1 MEDRGGEIPAKRP
14 PKPSDGGEDRLS
26 AVPDEL
32 LIDILLKIRDAS
44 AAARTSVLSRR
55 WRRVWTLLPELHFL
69 PHNDPHRI
77 RLALTA
83 HEAPAL
89 GFLNVAVIDAT
100 PESMV
105 VWLQI
110 AARRLSGHLRL
121 INTEENTSLD
131 EAGERGAFELPC
143 FEDAMSISL
152 ELGHLGLAVPSSGVF
167 ARLTNLFL
175 NRVRLHGPSML
186 GDAVSWPQ
194 CPSLRRLIVHN
205 ADGVRNFAIHS
216 DSLLQMDLRNLRSDN
231 ALGLG
236 NFTIRSDSL
245 LRMTL
250 TSLHGL
256 EQLTVMASALQFL
269 SVSSCIYYSLRNDQP
284 VANISAPQL
293 TSLQWKDDY
302 HPSYTQ
308 LKMENL
314 ERLSAHPFYVYGQES
329 QKTFNSNCT
338 RLLRRFEVIW
348 ILKLMLLY
356 LPEITNHE
364 YLMEDIKKIP
374 NTALM
379 VLEIVASGHSF
390 GASSFHVLSTCRK
403 LLLKLLDVP
412 GHLVAQTGCPS
423 DCVCDQPPNWKTEEL
438 TLYCLREVEIQ
449 NLRGTEHETALMKRL
464 FRWATVLEKMTVTFH
479 CSVADSK
486 AKEFCQMLRSFCRP
500 EISIKGQR
508 FA

>member
-1 MEDRGGEIPAKRP
+1 SEDC
-14 PKPSDGGEDRLS
+14 LS
-26 AVPDEL
+26 AVPDDL
-32 LIDILLKIRDAS
+32 LINILLLIRDAS

-69 PHNDPHRI
+69 SHNDPHRI

-83 HEAPAL
+83 HQAPAL
-89 GFLNVAVIDAT
+89 RFLDVAVIDAT
-100 PESMV
+100 PDSMV
-105 VWLQI
+105 AWLQI

-131 EAGERGAFELPC
+131 EAGETGAFELPC

-152 ELGHLGLAVPSSGVF
+152 ELGRLGLAVPSSGVF

-186 GDAVSWPQ
+186 GDAVSWPR

-216 DSLLQMDLRNLRSDN
+216 DSLLQMELRNLR
-231 ALGLG
+231 
-236 NFTIRSDSL
+236 
-245 LRMTL
+245 
-250 TSLHGL
+250 GL
-256 EQLTVMASALQFL
+256 EQLTVMAPALQFL
-269 SVSSCIYYSLRNDQP
+269 SVSSCISYSLRNNQP
-284 VANISAPQL
+284 AANISAPQL
-293 TSLQWKDDY
+293 ISLQWKDDY
-302 HPSYTQ
+302 HPNYTQ

-329 QKTFNSNCT
+329 HKTFNSNCT
-338 RLLRRFEVIW
+338 RLLRRFEVIGV
-348 ILKLMLLY
+348 LKLMLLY
-356 LPEITNHE
+356 LPGITNHE

-374 NTALM
+374 NTSLM
-379 VLEIVASGHSF
+379 VLEIVANGHSF
-390 GASSFHVLSTCRK
+390 GASSFHVLSMCIGVRR
-403 LLLKLLDVP
+403 LLLKLVDAP
-412 GHLVAQTGCPS
+412 SHLVTGCPS
-423 DCVCDQPPNWKTEEL
+423 GCVCDQPPNWKIEEL
-438 TLYCLREVEIQ
+438 TLYCLREVEIH

-479 CSVADSK
+479 CSVAESK
-486 AKEFCQMLRSFCRP
+486 AKEFCQMLQSFCRP
-500 EISIKGQR
+500 EISMKGQR